1 MATRMRSPNYPSTSL
16 REAID
21 IIGKIFS
28 IERTNA
34 IPREVAALAAGY
46 SGISG
51 RSAKVLADLAMYGL
65 LERAGKSET
74 RVSRRAVEI
83 LHPDSPGSKGDAIR
97 DAAYE
102 PELFQRVRERFP
114 DGLPSSAALKS
125 YFLREGFTDAAI
137 NQAIRAYLE
146 TAEFVEQQNL
156 SESYGKPSQSPTES
170 LEKQLLRGEDAT
182 TAPARGTGYQ
192 DRHQPPIAPQPGMVT
207 GFDWETKRIIISK
220 AITSRAE
227 AKDLINFI
235 QAMVQLLPEESEKPG
250 ATATKEED
258 SNAPL

>member
-83 LHPDSPGSKGDAIR
+83 LHPDSPGSKGNAIR

-125 YFLREGFTDAAI
+125 YLLREGFTDAAI

-156 SESYGKPSQSPTES
+156 SESYVKPSVLSE
-170 LEKQLLRGEDAT
+170 EIIENQLFRRDGPAT
-182 TAPARGTGYQ
+182 TPAGGMGYQ
-192 DRHQPPIAPQPGMVT
+192 ERQPPTIAPQAEVTT

-227 AKDLINFI
+227 AKDLMNFI
-235 QAMVQLLPEESEKPG
+235 QAMMQLLPEGGEQLG
-250 ATATKEED
+250 AAAVKED
-258 SNAPL
+258 DGNPPL